1 MKYTTKLIRKEE
13 VADGTMAFHFEKP
26 EGFTFRAGQFLDWT
40 IVNPK
45 ENDKEG
51 AMRAFSITSAPFES
65 DISFATRMRDT
76 AFKRNLKTG
85 DSVEMSVDGP
95 IGSFVLHQNQARP
108 AVFLIGGIGV
118 TPVYS
123 IIKDALKNSL
133 PHTMYLFYSNRK
145 QKDAAFLTELSELAK
160 SHANFIF
167 VPTFTEEE
175 GEWNGEKG
183 YITDVMVRKYI
194 PDLSQAICY
203 VSGPQTMVSAMR
215 TLLTTLAVS
224 EDDIRTEEFSGY

>member
-13 VADGTMAFHFEKP
+13 IADGTTAFHFEKP

-40 IVNPK
+40 IVNPR
-45 ENDKEG
+45 ENDEEG
-51 AMRAFSITSAPFES
+51 AMRAFSITAAPFEE

-76 AFKRNLKTG
+76 AFKRNLKGG
-85 DSVEMSVDGP
+85 DNVEMSVDGP
-95 IGSFVLHQNQARP
+95 MGSFVLHQNANRP

-145 QKDAAFLTELSELAK
+145 QKDAAFFKELSDLAQ
-160 SHANFIF
+160 SHPNFIF
-167 VPTFTEEE
+167 IPTFTEEE
-175 GEWNGEKG
+175 AGWSGEKG
-183 YITDVMVRKYI
+183 YINEEMVKKYL
-194 PDLSQAICY
+194 PDISQAICY
-203 VSGPQTMVSAMR
+203 VSGPQSMVTAMR
-215 TLLTTLAVS
+215 TLLTALAVN

>member
-13 VADGTMAFHFEKP
+13 IAEGTMAFHFEKP

-40 IVNPK
+40 IANPA
-45 ENDKEG
+45 ENDEEG

-76 AFKRNLKTG
+76 AFKRNLKG
-85 DSVEMSVDGP
+85 GEKVEMSIDGP

-133 PHTMYLFYSNRK
+133 PHTMYLFYSNRR
-145 QKDAAFLTELSELAK
+145 QKDAAFLRELSELAK
-160 SHANFIF
+160 SNTNFIF

-183 YITDVMVRKYI
+183 YITEVMVKKYI
-194 PDLSQAICY
+194 PDLLQAICY

-215 TLLTTLAVS
+215 TLLTTLAVN